1 MLYMKFIQKNKTIKI
16 MKVQQIY
23 EINYTIIDRG
33 VEFKAKPIETNDK
46 DHNRA
51 VRKHLN
57 KWSYSM
63 DLSKNYKFTIND
75 VSCVGYG
82 TI

>member
-1 MLYMKFIQKNKTIKI
+1 
-16 MKVQQIY
+16 MKVQQIF

-46 DHNRA
+46 NHNRA
-51 VRKHLN
+51 VQKHLR
-57 KWSYSM
+57 KYGYAM

>member
-1 MLYMKFIQKNKTIKI
+1 

-23 EINYTIIDRG
+23 EINYTNIDRG

-51 VRKHLN
+51 VQKHLR
-57 KWSYSM
+57 KYGYAM
-63 DLSKNYKFTIND
+63 DLSSKHQFKIND